1 MGKGLIYLVNN
12 EIEINEDGTRRGLS
26 NLAVQMI
33 AFGGSIGTGLF
44 LGAGS
49 TIHKTGPSIL
59 LIYLVI
65 GIFFFFMMRAIGEM
79 MYSDPQ
85 QHTFVSFIGKYVS
98 PRFGIFAA
106 WSYWAELILAGM
118 AELTAISTYL
128 KYWLPGAPSWL
139 VQLVFLAVLT
149 LVNLS
154 MVRSFGRS
162 ETFLSGIKIVAILV
176 LILVGA
182 YLIATHHQN
191 PAGTHASL
199 SNLSD
204 GFSFFPNGFH
214 SFINAFPMVFFAFQG
229 MEFVGITTAETKK
242 PLKVLPRAVNQI
254 IGRILLFYI
263 GSLFIIMAI
272 TPWRSLSQSQS
283 PFVQIFELAG
293 LPAASQIINLVVIAA
308 ACSTLN
314 SAIFST
320 GRHLYQLA
328 QESSGKTLKPFETV
342 SKSGI
347 PYGSVLFSAG
357 MMILAPIISSFNGLG
372 TAFTFIASISSD
384 IYILVCILTM
394 VAHWK
399 YRHSKDFRADGFKMP
414 HYKWTN
420 PLTVALFVGIFI
432 TLFFN
437 KETILPAVGA
447 LIWLIGFNIIL
458 SITNKRKKL
467 TT

>member
-1 MGKGLIYLVNN
+1 MLSKTS
-12 EIEINEDGTRRGLS
+12 EIEINADGTRRGLS

-49 TIHKTGPSIL
+49 TIHKTGPSIM

-79 MYSDPQ
+79 MYSDPE
-85 QHTFVSFIGKYVS
+85 QHTFVSFIGKYIS
-98 PRFGIFAA
+98 PRFGYFAA

-118 AELTAISTYL
+118 AELTAISTYI
-128 KYWLPGAPSWL
+128 KYWLPDTPAWL
-139 VQLVFLAVLT
+139 VQIVFLAVLT
-149 LVNLS
+149 IVNLS

-176 LILVGA
+176 LIVVGI
-182 YLIATHHQN
+182 YMIATHHEN

-199 SNLSD
+199 SNLTD
-204 GFSFFPNGFH
+204 GFTMFPNGFH

-229 MEFVGITTAETKK
+229 MEFVGITTAETKQ
-242 PLKVLPRAVNQI
+242 PLKVLPHAVNQI

-263 GSLFIIMAI
+263 GALFIIMTI

-283 PFVQIFELAG
+283 PFVQIFALAG

-328 QESSGKTLKPFETV
+328 QESTGKTLNPFEKV
-342 SKSGI
+342 SRSGI

-394 VAHWK
+394 VAQWK
-399 YRHSKDFRADGFKMP
+399 YRHSDDFLENGFKMP
-414 HYKWTN
+414 HYKITN
-420 PLTVALFVGIFI
+420 PLTIALFVGIFI

-437 KETILPAVGA
+437 KETLLPAVGA
-447 LIWLIGFNIIL
+447 VIWLVGFNIIL
-458 SITNKRKKL
+458 SFSNKKSSAFEN
-467 TT
+467 